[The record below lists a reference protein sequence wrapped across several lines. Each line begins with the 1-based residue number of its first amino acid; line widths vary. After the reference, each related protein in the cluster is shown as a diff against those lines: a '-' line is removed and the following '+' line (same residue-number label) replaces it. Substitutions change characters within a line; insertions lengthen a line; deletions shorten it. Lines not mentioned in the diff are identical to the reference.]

1 MDKEELFFK
10 VWLCNIE
17 GIEIKHRKML
27 IDIFGTMENI
37 YQASSRL
44 LSKYL
49 NEKQLIN
56 LVMSREED
64 KINSYIQR
72 LKENKVNVLYPSHPD
87 FPEKLKNIYNT
98 PDILYVKGRLKKAID
113 QYNRNIA
120 IVGSR
125 VPDIYGR
132 EMAGYFARELGKR
145 NISIISGLA
154 KGIDSVAHKGALE
167 GKGYTVGVL
176 GCGINLI
183 YPRENIELY
192 INMEEN
198 GAIISEYGL
207 DVEAMPYHFP
217 NRNRIISGLSDGVLI
232 VEAKEK
238 SGSLITADLALEQGK
253 QIYAV
258 PGRILDKNSEGTNK
272 LIKMGAM
279 CVTSYE
285 DIIRDLNIEI
295 NEDAKKDVNKNS
307 LAPIEKIVY
316 SCLSLEP
323 MYIDDIIQ
331 KVDIGITKAI
341 SVLYIMEE
349 KGVIKQPVK
358 GYYIVAI

>member
-1 MDKEELFFK
+1 MCEETFLK
-10 VWLCNIE
+10 VWFCNID
-17 GIEIKHRKML
+17 GIDMSHRKKL
-27 IDIFGTMENI
+27 IDVFGSISDI
-37 YQASSRL
+37 YQASSKL

-64 KINSYIQR
+64 KVNSYIHR
-72 LKENKVNVLYPSHPD
+72 LKENNIQVIYPSHPD
-87 FPEKLKNIYNT
+87 YPQKLKNIYNP
-98 PDILYVKGRLKKAID
+98 PDILYVKGRLKETIG

-125 VPDIYGR
+125 LPDTYGR
-132 EMAGYFARELGKR
+132 EIAGYFARELGKR
-145 NISIISGLA
+145 SINIISGLA
-154 KGIDSVAHKGALE
+154 KGIDSVAHKGSLE
-167 GKGYTVGVL
+167 GNGYTVGVL
-176 GCGINLI
+176 GCGINLV
-183 YPRENIELY
+183 YPRENMELY
-192 INMEEN
+192 INMEEK

-207 DVEAMPYHFP
+207 DAEPMPYHFP

-238 SGSLITADLALEQGK
+238 SGSLITADFALEQGK
-253 QIYAV
+253 QVYAV
-258 PGRILDKNSEGTNK
+258 PGRIFDKNSAGTNK

-295 NEDAKKDVNKNS
+295 ENDVKNDVNKNS

-331 KVDIGITKAI
+331 KADIGITKAI

-349 KGVIKQPVK
+349 KGIIKQPVK